1 MGGTSQKDTWQAWAR
16 EHPDVRG
23 PDGISWQDLARV
35 LPFEVEM
42 AALFA
47 LEHLADEKRKR
58 REMAG
63 LSDDEISDLDNDL
76 SYVKS
81 VERFV
86 AQAAAVRAA

>member
-1 MGGTSQKDTWQAWAR
+1 M
-16 EHPDVRG
+16 
-23 PDGISWQDLARV
+23 

-86 AQAAAVRAA
+86 AKAAAVRAA

>member
-1 MGGTSQKDTWQAWAR
+1 
-16 EHPDVRG
+16 
-23 PDGISWQDLARV
+23 
-35 LPFEVEM
+35 M

-86 AQAAAVRAA
+86 AKAAAVRAA

>member
-1 MGGTSQKDTWQAWAR
+1 LGGTSQKDTWQAWAR

-42 AALFA
+42 ATHFA